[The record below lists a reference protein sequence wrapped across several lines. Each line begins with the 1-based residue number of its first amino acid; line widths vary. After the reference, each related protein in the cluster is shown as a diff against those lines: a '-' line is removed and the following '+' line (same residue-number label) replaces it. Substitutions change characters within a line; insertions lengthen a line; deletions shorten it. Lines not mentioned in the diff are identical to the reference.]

1 MRGAAAA
8 ARDMRRWPLHAVF
21 AAQVIAMTDTL
32 SASHRGLIRLV
43 CALRSCGA
51 PLSSG
56 EMFFGGLPSARVG
69 WLLGHGDDDED
80 DDEEERD
87 EEEEED
93 DEDDDEEEPWQ
104 VCPLTSLRDW
114 IRTRGRRLCAPSRPA
129 ALRSRISPLCA

>member
-1 MRGAAAA
+1 MVDA
-8 ARDMRRWPLHAVF
+8 
-21 AAQVIAMTDTL
+21 L
-32 SASHRGLIRLV
+32 SASHRDLIHVV

-51 PLSSG
+51 RLSSG

-80 DDEEERD
+80 DEDDEEEQD

-104 VCPLTSLRDW
+104 VRPLTAPQAR

-129 ALRSRISPLCA
+129 ALPSRISPLCA

>member
-1 MRGAAAA
+1 MADA
-8 ARDMRRWPLHAVF
+8 
-21 AAQVIAMTDTL
+21 L

-43 CALRSCGA
+43 CALRWCGA
-51 PLSSG
+51 RLSSG
-56 EMFFGGLPSARVG
+56 EMFCGGLSGARVG

-104 VCPLTSLRDW
+104 VRPLTAPQAR
-114 IRTRGRRLCAPSRPA
+114 IRTRGRRLCASSRPA

>member
-1 MRGAAAA
+1 MVDA
-8 ARDMRRWPLHAVF
+8 
-21 AAQVIAMTDTL
+21 L
-32 SASHRGLIRLV
+32 SASHRDLIHVV

-51 PLSSG
+51 RLSSG

-80 DDEEERD
+80 DEDDEEEQD

-104 VCPLTSLRDW
+104 VRALT
-114 IRTRGRRLCAPSRPA
+114 GRRAQTRTVGRPLCAPSRPVA
-129 ALRSRISPLCA
+129 PRSQISPLCA

>member
-1 MRGAAAA
+1 
-8 ARDMRRWPLHAVF
+8 MRRWPLHAVL
-21 AAQVIAMTDTL
+21 AAQVIAMADAL
-32 SASHRGLIRLV
+32 RASHRGLIRLV
-43 CALRSCGA
+43 CALRWCGA
-51 PLSSG
+51 LSSG
-56 EMFFGGLPSARVG
+56 EMFFGSLASARVG
-69 WLLGHGDDDED
+69 SLLGHGDDDE

-104 VCPLTSLRDW
+104 VRPLTAPQAR